1 MRAPALAALLV
12 GLAAGA
18 AGAGPAGAA
27 NECQGLP
34 KCIAVPG
41 PWVVVPASGG
51 SQFLLECP
59 GGKGVIGGTDVRVT
73 TQSVVVSF
81 DGIPGSPVAYGRTT
95 NYEAL
100 FRGVSSNSR
109 PGAFEPFLGCLPTQ
123 GATRNTTGVA
133 VEPHGP
139 PLQLIAKS
147 IALGPALQRTV
158 RLGCPTGQRL
168 VDSWTATAFA
178 SSKPPAPGL
187 ASAIRVSASIQG
199 GKAIATVA
207 ASEAL
212 PPDSHALVQL
222 GVRCSTT

>member
-1 MRAPALAALLV
+1 MRRPVPVALLAV
-12 GLAAGA
+12 VATLAAGA
-18 AGAGPAGAA
+18 GSAGAA

-41 PWVVVPASGG
+41 PWVVVPARGG
-51 SQFLLECP
+51 AQFLLECP

-73 TQSVVVSF
+73 TQAVVVSF

-100 FRGVSSNSR
+100 FRGVSSNAR

-123 GATRNTTGVA
+123 GATRNTTGVT

-147 IALGPALQRTV
+147 IALGPAVQRTA
-158 RLGCPTGQRL
+158 RLGCPTGERL
-168 VDSWTATAFA
+168 VDSWTATAFGSA
-178 SSKPPAPGL
+178 KPPPPGL
-187 ASAIRVSASIQG
+187 ASAIRVSAAIQG
-199 GKAIATVA
+199 GAAVATIS

-222 GVRCSTT
+222 GVRCSTA